1 MKNMKS
7 IAMVIP
13 GGIAGVKT
21 ITDKLVY
28 GLKREKLNVKVFL
41 YGKNL
46 AINTLLD
53 LKRALQLRNF
63 DTIIYM
69 GSIPQLSAT
78 FIKLTKGDNKTIL
91 FVHGFLFHETLNAL
105 RSVQISLRGKIGSL
119 YNIFLWNVGT
129 STKSIDLFI
138 CHSITTCEANKIV
151 KNYIVLP
158 QFVFPEEIITYAKLY
173 QGLVSDSSNHNE
185 VKVLVYTS
193 FALSPRLL
201 KPYHVI
207 RLMKGVSKKIMGRRI
222 QLLIIDPRV
231 GEKLEEYSNLK
242 VRFMKPL
249 QRHEFLQ
256 LLAQADLYIERC
268 VDEELGLS
276 SIEAALLGTPVAK
289 LTHPRYVERQDYE
302 DEILWASSPQKFIDM
317 LSDYIQHLDYWKPYY
332 AKKLRDFLATR
343 RSWDRVK
350 APLIKYILSS

>member
-1 MKNMKS
+1 MKS
-7 IAMVIP
+7 IAIVIP

-28 GLKREKLNVKVFL
+28 GFKREKLNVKTFL

-46 AINTLLD
+46 VINTLLD
-53 LKRALQLRNF
+53 LRHALELRNF

-78 FIKLTKGDNKTIL
+78 FIKFTKGDNKTVL

-105 RSVQISLRGKIGSL
+105 RSMQVPLRGKMGSL
-119 YNIFLWNVGT
+119 YNILLWNAGT
-129 STKSIDLFI
+129 ATKSIDLFI

-151 KNYIVLP
+151 KNYVVLP
-158 QFVFPEEIITYAKLY
+158 QFVFPEEIIIYAKLY
-173 QGLVSDSSNHNE
+173 ESLVNNNNNNNE

-201 KPYHVI
+201 KSYHVI
-207 RLMKGVSKKIMGRRI
+207 RLMKGVSRKIMGRRI
-222 QLLIIDPRV
+222 QLSIIDPRV
-231 GEKLEEYSNLK
+231 EKKLEEYSNLK

-256 LLAQADLYIERC
+256 LLAQADLYIESC
-268 VDEELGLS
+268 IDEELRLS
-276 SIEAALLGTPVAK
+276 SIDAALLGIPVAK
-289 LTHPRYVERQDYE
+289 LTHPRHVERQDYK
-302 DEILWASSPQKFIDM
+302 DEILWASSPQKLIDM
-317 LSDYIQHLDYWKPYY
+317 LSDYIQHLDYWRPYY

-343 RSWDRVK
+343 RSWDLVK
-350 APLIKYILSS
+350 APLIKHILSS